1 MILDPHETIAAI
13 ATPPGPALRGI
24 VRVSGPQTI
33 ECLSLCFRTADVS
46 LDWKSLKAPTV
57 VLGTITGQQ
66 SIPCQLYLWP
76 SDKSYTRQPTAE
88 IHTFGSQPIL
98 EEILEIVCHSGAR
111 LAQPGE
117 FTLRAF
123 LAGRID
129 LTQAEAV
136 LGLIDAQGDQEF
148 ETSLQQLAGG
158 LSRPFAAVR
167 ETLLMVLTELEA
179 GLDFADED
187 IEFISAETLS
197 SHLASAAAS
206 IKQVQEQLNYRSLS
220 GELPRIVLTG
230 APNAGKSSLFNAL
243 VDLHGTA
250 PVQTKALVSAVEGT
264 TRDYL
269 IARLDLDGLAC
280 ELVDTAG
287 IEVPSAGD
295 SIAGIAQTAKDAQ
308 CARADLLLRCHD
320 SSTASPNLQG
330 ADTTLQVF
338 TKADLTTCQE
348 FDGLACSSVTGF
360 GLSELC
366 ERLREQLLIELDRES
381 PTAATTT
388 IRCAESLTTSRECL
402 DRALALAAR
411 PGNEELIA
419 TDVRA
424 ALNEIG
430 QIVGAVYT
438 DDLLDRIF
446 GQFCIGK

>member
-24 VRVSGPQTI
+24 VRVSGPQTV
-33 ECLSLCFRTADVS
+33 ECLSQCFRADDGS
-46 LDWKSLKAPTV
+46 LDWNSQQAPTV
-57 VLGTITGQQ
+57 VPGTITGQQ
-66 SIPCQLYLWP
+66 SVPCQLYLWP

-88 IHTFGSQPIL
+88 IHTFGSLPIL
-98 EEILEIVCHSGAR
+98 EEILEIVCQSGTR
-111 LAQPGE
+111 LAEPGE

-148 ETSLQQLAGG
+148 QTSLQQLAGG
-158 LSRPFAAVR
+158 LSQPFAAVR

-187 IEFISAETLS
+187 IEFISPEVLS
-197 SHLASAAAS
+197 SHLATAVAS
-206 IKQVQEQLNYRSLS
+206 IEQVQDRLANRSLS
-220 GELPRIVLTG
+220 GELPRVVLTG

-243 VDLHGTA
+243 VDLHGTG

-269 IARLDLDGLAC
+269 IARLNLDGLAC

-287 IEVPSAGD
+287 VEAASAGD
-295 SIAGIAQTAKDAQ
+295 SIEGIAQTARDAQ
-308 CARADLLLRCHD
+308 CARANLLLQCHD
-320 SSTASPNLQG
+320 STSVSPTRLG
-330 ADTTLQVF
+330 ADATLQVF
-338 TKADLTTCQE
+338 TKADLATSHD

-366 ERLREQLLIELDRES
+366 ERLREQMLNELDRES
-381 PTAATTT
+381 PTAGTTA
-388 IRCAESLTTSRECL
+388 IRCAESLATARECL
-402 DRALALAAR
+402 DRALALASR

-419 TDVRA
+419 SDVRA

-430 QIVGAVYT
+430 QIIGVVYT